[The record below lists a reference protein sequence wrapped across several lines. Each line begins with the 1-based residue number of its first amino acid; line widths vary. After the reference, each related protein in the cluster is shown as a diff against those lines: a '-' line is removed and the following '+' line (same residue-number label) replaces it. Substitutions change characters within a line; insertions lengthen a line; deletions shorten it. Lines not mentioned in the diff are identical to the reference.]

1 MIFLKRTAVALFSL
15 LLVGGTTFADQQ
27 VIIGP
32 SGLPYVESTSI
43 KGQKKLNI
51 SGMQFLKISQ
61 GARAVG
67 MGDAYTAVSDDINAI
82 FWNGAGLVQV
92 EKFAYEA
99 NYTRWLAGTELYSLA
114 AVYNTHSSRG
124 EVIGVSVVSQQ
135 VDPIE
140 ETTIFQPGG
149 TGNTIDVSQMAVGFL
164 YAIKFT
170 DKFSFSAK
178 LNYVQETL
186 YTQSTKSFTVDLGSY
201 FYTGYKSLR
210 VAMAFKNFGPDHQSR
225 EANFSYLM
233 PLTYNMGLAAE
244 VYGEKDDPTYLTV
257 SAESVFPIDY
267 EQRYHLGGELW
278 IQNTIALRAGWKWNY
293 DLESLALGAGFKQTV
308 GGRTFTVDV
317 AYSLMKKASGVAIF
331 DPPIR
336 VSIGLSLIHI

>member
-1 MIFLKRTAVALFSL
+1 MTFIKRTAVALLSL
-15 LLVGGTTFADQQ
+15 LLVGGTTFAQT
-27 VIIGP
+27 IKTGP
-32 SGLPYVESTSI
+32 SGLTYIEGTNITGV
-43 KGQKKLNI
+43 KKLNI
-51 SGMQFLKISQ
+51 SGMQFLKIGQ

-82 FWNGAGLVQV
+82 FWNGAGLIHV
-92 EKFAYEA
+92 EKFAYQA

-124 EVIGVSVVSQQ
+124 EVIGISVINQQ

-140 ETTIFQPGG
+140 ETTIFQPDG
-149 TGNTIDVSQMAVGFL
+149 TGNTVDVGQMAVGFL

-186 YTQSTKSFTVDLGSY
+186 FTQSKKSFTIDLGSY
-201 FYTGYKSLR
+201 FYTGFRSLR
-210 VAMAFKNFGPDHQSR
+210 VAMGFKNFGPDNKSR
-225 EANFSYLM
+225 ESQFSYLM
-233 PLTYNMGLAAE
+233 PLTYNMGLAGE
-244 VYGEKDDPTYLTV
+244 VYGEKDDPVYLTMAV
-257 SAESVFPIDY
+257 ESVFPIDY

-278 IQNTIALRAGWKWNY
+278 IQNTLALRAGWKWNY

-308 GGRTFTVDV
+308 KGRTFTVDL
-317 AYSLMKKASGVAIF
+317 AYSLLKKRSGVSIF

-336 VSIGLSLIHI
+336 VSIGGAF

>member
-1 MIFLKRTAVALFSL
+1 VALVSL
-15 LLVGGTTFADQQ
+15 LLITGLAAAQTTN
-27 VIIGP
+27 
-32 SGLPYVESTSI
+32 LVEGEDYLKSTDI
-43 KGQKKLNI
+43 KGVKKLNI
-51 SGMQFLKISQ
+51 SGMQFLKIGQ

-67 MGDAYTAVSDDINAI
+67 MGEAYTAVSDDINAM
-82 FWNGAGLVQV
+82 FWNGAGLIHV
-92 EKFAYEA
+92 EKFAYQA

-124 EVIGVSVVSQQ
+124 EVIGISVINQQ

-140 ETTIFQPGG
+140 ETTIYQPDG
-149 TGNTIDVSQMAVGFL
+149 TGNTIDVGQMAVGFL
-164 YAIKFT
+164 YAVKFT

-186 YTQSTKSFTVDLGSY
+186 FTSTTKSFTVDLGSY
-201 FYTGYKSLR
+201 FYTGFKSLR
-210 VAMAFKNFGPDHQSR
+210 VAMAFRNFGPDQKSQ

-233 PLTYNMGLAAE
+233 PLTYNMGVAAE
-244 VYGEKDDPTYLTV
+244 VYGEKDDPVYLTASFE
-257 SAESVFPIDY
+257 SAFPIDY

-278 IQNTIALRAGWKWNY
+278 VQNLVALRAGWKWNY

-317 AYSLMKKASGVAIF
+317 AYSLLKKRDGIALF

-336 VSIGLSLIHI
+336 VSIGGSF